1 MENRVLRYFLA
12 VVSEGNLTS
21 AAKLLHIT
29 QPTLSR
35 QIKELKEELSVT
47 LFNRKG
53 KYMELTREG
62 YYLANKARDIINLV
76 DQTTSSIKHKEVYG
90 EVSIGM
96 AESKSIKQIAKA
108 MRAVRQEQDQVYFDT
123 FSGNAEQ
130 ILEKIDNGVIDFGV
144 IVEPINKVNYDSI
157 SLNEDDTWGVL
168 TTKTSELGHLEQISA
183 KDLIAKPL
191 IISRQQGVQRM
202 IANMLDLD
210 DADLSIIGKYNLL
223 YNASLMV
230 KEGVGH
236 AICLEGIINTSET
249 NLKFIPFEE
258 QITSSLSLI
267 WKKEKSLSTPAQL
280 LLNKVRENL
289 R

>member
-35 QIKELKEELSVT
+35 QIKELEEELSVT
-47 LFNRKG
+47 VFNRKG

-168 TTKTSELGHLEQISA
+168 TMKNSELGHLEQISA

>member
-1 MENRVLRYFLA
+1 M
-12 VVSEGNLTS
+12 
-21 AAKLLHIT
+21 
-29 QPTLSR
+29 
-35 QIKELKEELSVT
+35 
-47 LFNRKG
+47 
-53 KYMELTREG
+53 
-62 YYLANKARDIINLV
+62 
-76 DQTTSSIKHKEVYG
+76 
-90 EVSIGM
+90 
-96 AESKSIKQIAKA
+96 
-108 MRAVRQEQDQVYFDT
+108 
-123 FSGNAEQ
+123 
-130 ILEKIDNGVIDFGV
+130 LEKIDNGVIDFGV

>member
-12 VVSEGNLTS
+12 IVSEGNLTS

-35 QIKELKEELSVT
+35 QIKELEEELSVT

-62 YYLANKARDIINLV
+62 YYLANKARDIITLV

-108 MRAVRQEQDQVYFDT
+108 MRAVREEQDQVYFDT

-144 IVEPINKVNYDSI
+144 IVEPY
-157 SLNEDDTWGVL
+157 
-168 TTKTSELGHLEQISA
+168 
-183 KDLIAKPL
+183 
-191 IISRQQGVQRM
+191 
-202 IANMLDLD
+202 
-210 DADLSIIGKYNLL
+210 
-223 YNASLMV
+223 
-230 KEGVGH
+230 
-236 AICLEGIINTSET
+236 
-249 NLKFIPFEE
+249 
-258 QITSSLSLI
+258 
-267 WKKEKSLSTPAQL
+267 
-280 LLNKVRENL
+280 
-289 R
+289 

>member
-12 VVSEGNLTS
+12 IVSEGNLTS

-35 QIKELKEELSVT
+35 QIKELEEELSVT

-62 YYLANKARDIINLV
+62 YYLANKARDIITLV

-108 MRAVRQEQDQVYFDT
+108 MRAVREEQDQVYFDT

-168 TTKTSELGHLEQISA
+168 TTKTSVLGHLEQISA

-210 DADLSIIGKYNLL
+210 DTDLSIIGKYNLL

-258 QITSSLSLI
+258 QISSSLSLI

-280 LLNKVRENL
+280 LLNKVKENL